1 MTAESSLEARVAHV
15 EGILDEVR
23 SRFSSLEGRMD
34 RLESTL
40 NSRMDRL
47 EDRMTALEGKLQS
60 NFQWMIGLM
69 LPMWMTIILAVV
81 LQG

>member
-1 MTAESSLEARVAHV
+1 MTSSSLEARVAHV
-15 EGILDEVR
+15 EGIVDELR
-23 SRFSSLEGRMD
+23 SRFGSVENRLD
-34 RLESTL
+34 RLD
-40 NSRMDRL
+40 NWMDRL
-47 EDRMTALEGKLQS
+47 EDRMTALEAKLQS